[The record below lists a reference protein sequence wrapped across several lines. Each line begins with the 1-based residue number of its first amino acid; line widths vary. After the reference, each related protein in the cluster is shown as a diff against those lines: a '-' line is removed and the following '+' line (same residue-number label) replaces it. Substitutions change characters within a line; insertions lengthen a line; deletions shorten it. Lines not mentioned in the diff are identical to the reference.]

1 MTSKTKQADATETPE
16 AVRVA
21 AGFGTRA
28 EVVATR
34 IVSQDTLDRIE
45 DGEAGAS
52 TRILDLLDT
61 LYERPLGTMA
71 AAYYALRRAKGA
83 A

>member
-1 MTSKTKQADATETPE
+1 MSKTKQVESGASPE
-16 AVRVA
+16 AVRLA
-21 AGFGTRA
+21 AGYPTRA

-45 DGEAGAS
+45 DGDAGAS
-52 TRILDLLDT
+52 TRILDLLDEF
-61 LYERPLGTMA
+61 YGQPLGTMA
-71 AAYYALRRAKGA
+71 AAYYALRRANGA